1 MLALPLALLA
11 LVALPARTLAQT
23 HKGVCRPSAT
33 AQHKH
38 GGSACVPS
46 RHSAAAN
53 KGTKPRSK
61 PSSKLPRRGHA
72 RRVKRHARRRRT
84 GTSGSTTASQATPI
98 CEDGSAPTS
107 AGSGSFTCADG
118 SEPECEDGATPV
130 LAKGGAKLLCAATVS
145 SGRESGSALLC
156 DDGSLPTVA
165 ADGSYSCADGSE
177 PECEAGTD
185 PVLSSDGSTIVCQLA
200 AGSEAED

>member
-53 KGTKPRSK
+53 KGTKTRSK
-61 PSSKLPRRGHA
+61 TSSKLHP
-72 RRVKRHARRRRT
+72 RRRRT
-84 GTSGSTTASQATPI
+84 GSWGSTGASQATPI

-130 LAKGGAKLLCAATVS
+130 LAKGGAKLLCAATVR

-177 PECEAGTD
+177 PECEAGPV